1 MRFLRQL
8 AAVTAVVTIVV
19 LIGLAWYH
27 LAPGSLGGQG
37 RGGAQFVVRGRVV
50 MGRPAAGQPLPGAKV
65 TPGIHLSSGRSVV
78 PPIQLGDLLQ
88 PANLVVL
95 RTTAEIE
102 AAAIAAVVIIDAGL
116 RKRRRA
122 RRAPD

>member
-37 RGGAQFVVRGRVV
+37 RGGAQFVHGRVV
-50 MGRPAAGQPLPGAKV
+50 TSRPAAGKPSPGAKV

-122 RRAPD
+122 RRAPG